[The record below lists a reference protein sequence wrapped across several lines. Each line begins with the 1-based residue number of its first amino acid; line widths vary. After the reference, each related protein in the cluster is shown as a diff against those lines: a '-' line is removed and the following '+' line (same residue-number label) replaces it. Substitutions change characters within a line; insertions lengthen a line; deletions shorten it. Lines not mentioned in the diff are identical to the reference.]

1 MIRQAKLSDLSDLNT
16 LYIEQNRF
24 HHNIAPDRIAL
35 CDELLAHEELA
46 EMIVDTSTYLA
57 LYELDGTVVAA
68 LLANLQRIEAKR
80 WTPKRCFV
88 YLDELIVTQ
97 ECRGQG
103 IAREMMDVFED
114 WAMEQGASCI
124 DLNVWQHNS
133 NAVEFYQ
140 KNGFY
145 TEQRLMSKNL
155 E

>member
-1 MIRQAKLSDLSDLNT
+1 MIRKAELSDLSDLNI

-24 HHNIAPDRIAL
+24 HHNITPDRIAL
-35 CDELLAHEELA
+35 CDELLTHEELA
-46 EMIVDTSTYLA
+46 EMIAETSTYLTV
-57 LYELDGTVVAA
+57 YVLDGKLVAA
-68 LLANLQRIEAKR
+68 LLANLQRNEAKR

-88 YLDELIVTQ
+88 YLDELIVMQ
-97 ECRGQG
+97 EYRSKG
-103 IAREMMDVFED
+103 IAREMMDAFED

-133 NAVEFYQ
+133 NALEFYQ